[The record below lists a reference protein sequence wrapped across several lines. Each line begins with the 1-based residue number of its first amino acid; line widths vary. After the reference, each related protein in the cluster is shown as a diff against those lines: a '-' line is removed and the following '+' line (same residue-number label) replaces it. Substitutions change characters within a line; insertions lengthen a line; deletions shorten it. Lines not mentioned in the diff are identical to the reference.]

1 MTEDNNTDLQNWWH
15 RVSMEELDTLLPKA
29 KRYGALDLDAIGF
42 VLCAMIGKH
51 DATKAYRQEIACH
64 FYLLGKVGRMA
75 SAFQAGELPSE
86 DTLMDAAIYARM
98 MMRIRQHGAWPA

>member
-1 MTEDNNTDLQNWWH
+1 MRDLQEWWQDVGM
-15 RVSMEELDTLLPKA
+15 RELEELLPKA

-42 VLCAMIGKH
+42 VLSRMLDPEGKMH
-51 DATKAYRQEIACH
+51 EPTKAFRQELACH

-75 SAFQAGELPSE
+75 SAYQAGELPSD

-98 MMRIRQHGAWPA
+98 MQRIRQNGQWP